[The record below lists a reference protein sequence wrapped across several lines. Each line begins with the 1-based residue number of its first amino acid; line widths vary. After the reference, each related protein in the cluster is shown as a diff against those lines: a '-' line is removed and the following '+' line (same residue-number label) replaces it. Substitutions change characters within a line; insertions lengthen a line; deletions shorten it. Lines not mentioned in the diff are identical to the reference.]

1 MYKPFIEKAKE
12 IKIDSP
18 TAIESIEQTLINIT
32 EGEKP
37 VIIEQVQPIQ
47 PTKVTPVQTPEKLS
61 PKKGFSAKK
70 CLVNTKTDSSSDSSD
85 SDSSCSCGSNCS
97 CTTSSSGSSSSSSDS
112 DSSSSEGRRKLELK
126 KVLKQERRDR
136 VKSENANLSS
146 DNIDVVNT
154 DKPDEQKVTNDA
166 DSVIF
171 ESDLETDESET
182 DEDFYDEHPQR
193 LANQLLAEKRKQLM
207 MQTCL
212 SPMNSFDIIENSRP
226 STPSL
231 PEEMIKEKKVK
242 VKKRKKDRK
251 SSKNVPT
258 LKLNIP
264 LKLIEPSPLE
274 VNTNVNAT
282 IPSFNVSN
290 VDANKVKLSI
300 VASKANKTNTPG
312 VLNKSNNVSRL
323 STGSSCS
330 DIETPL
336 KRSQRKRIPNKF
348 YGYHSDEE
356 SSDMMSNPF
365 KPTPPPNLTWRKED
379 LPQTPTVVRT
389 PPIKTVI
396 KLPPTTNFKLT
407 QPDHHPP
414 AQLFESKPFISPKPL
429 PPHKLFPSTVQPP
442 PIPPIIIRPNRIQQQ
457 QQQQPPRVEP
467 LRVPAVPVHHIAA
480 TQISQDSEQSADSTD
495 SESDSDDQQRTL
507 QISQPT
513 PVVIQPTKPVTTAG
527 AAATQQ
533 TIPFNFQSNQIRY
546 PIMPPAGCRPA
557 REGES
562 VYCYCRCP
570 YDEVSEMIACD
581 GSNCAIEWFHFEC
594 VNIMVPPKGTWYCP
608 ECRPK
613 YINESQ
619 PMYEGIT

>member
-1 MYKPFIEKAKE
+1 MYKPFIEKPKE
-12 IKIDSP
+12 IKHDSP
-18 TAIESIEQTLINIT
+18 TAVESIEQTLINIT

-37 VIIEQVQPIQ
+37 VIIEQAQPIQ
-47 PTKVTPVQTPEKLS
+47 QTKPIPVKSPEKSS
-61 PKKGFSAKK
+61 PKKGFSPKK
-70 CLVNTKTDSSSDSSD
+70 CLANAKSESSSDSSD

-97 CTTSSSGSSSSSSDS
+97 CTTSSSGSSSSSSSDS
-112 DSSSSEGRRKLELK
+112 DSSSSEGRRKIELK
-126 KVLKQERRDR
+126 KALKQGRRDR
-136 VKSENANLSS
+136 VKSENANLS

-154 DKPDEQKVTNDA
+154 DKPDEKVTNDP
-166 DSVIF
+166 DSIIF

-251 SSKNVPT
+251 SSKNVPS

-264 LKLIEPSPLE
+264 LKLIEPPLE
-274 VNTNVNAT
+274 VNKIEEAS
-282 IPSFNVSN
+282 IPSYNLSSN
-290 VDANKVKLSI
+290 AETNKVKLSI
-300 VASKANKTNTPG
+300 VAPKTNKPHTPG
-312 VLNKSNNVSRL
+312 VIKSNNVSRL

-336 KRSQRKRIPNKF
+336 KRSQRRRIPNKF
-348 YGYHSDEE
+348 YGYNSDEE
-356 SSDMMSNPF
+356 SSDILSNPF

-379 LPQTPTVVRT
+379 LPQTPTIVRT

-396 KLPPTTNFKLT
+396 KLPPATNFKLT

-414 AQLFESKPFISPKPL
+414 AQLFESKSFISPKPL
-429 PPHKLFPSTVQPP
+429 PPHKLFQSVQPPPLP
-442 PIPPIIIRPNRIQQQ
+442 PIPPIIIRPNRI
-457 QQQQPPRVEP
+457 QQQPPRVEP

-480 TQISQDSEQSADSTD
+480 TQISQDSEQSADSSD
-495 SESDSDDQQRTL
+495 SESSDDQSL
-507 QISQPT
+507 QISQ
-513 PVVIQPTKPVTTAG
+513 QKPIVAPIVPP
-527 AAATQQ
+527 
-533 TIPFNFQSNQIRY
+533 TIPINFQSNQIRY

-581 GSNCAIEWFHFEC
+581 GSDCAIEWFHFEC

-608 ECRPK
+608 QCRPK

>member
-1 MYKPFIEKAKE
+1 MYKPFIEKPKE
-12 IKIDSP
+12 IKFDSP
-18 TAIESIEQTLINIT
+18 IAVESIEQTLINIT

-37 VIIEQVQPIQ
+37 VIIEQQQPIQ
-47 PTKVTPVQTPEKLS
+47 QTEAIPMKSAPEKMS
-61 PKKGFSAKK
+61 PKKGFSPKK
-70 CLVNTKTDSSSDSSD
+70 CLVNTKSESSSDSSD

-97 CTTSSSGSSSSSSDS
+97 CTTSSSGSSSSSSSDS

-136 VKSENANLSS
+136 VKSENANLS

-154 DKPDEQKVTNDA
+154 DKPDEKVTNDP
-166 DSVIF
+166 DSIIF

-207 MQTCL
+207 MQTCM

-251 SSKNVPT
+251 SSKNVPS

-264 LKLIEPSPLE
+264 LKLIEPPLE
-274 VNTNVNAT
+274 VNTIVDAS

-290 VDANKVKLSI
+290 VETNKVKLSI
-300 VASKANKTNTPG
+300 VAPKTHKPNTPG
-312 VLNKSNNVSRL
+312 VLKSNNVSRL

-336 KRSQRKRIPNKF
+336 KRSQRRRIPNKF
-348 YGYHSDEE
+348 YGYNSDEE
-356 SSDMMSNPF
+356 SSDMLSNPF

-379 LPQTPTVVRT
+379 LPQTPTIVRT

-396 KLPPTTNFKLT
+396 KLPPATNFKLT

-414 AQLFESKPFISPKPL
+414 AQLFESKSFISPKPL
-429 PPHKLFPSTVQPP
+429 PPHKLFQSVQPP
-442 PIPPIIIRPNRIQQQ
+442 PIPPIIIRPNRIQQ

-480 TQISQDSEQSADSTD
+480 TQINQDSEQSADSSD
-495 SESDSDDQQRTL
+495 SESSDDQTL
-507 QISQPT
+507 QISQQQPLP
-513 PVVIQPTKPVTTAG
+513 PVVP
-527 AAATQQ
+527 Q
-533 TIPFNFQSNQIRY
+533 TIPINFQSNQIRY

-557 REGES
+557 REGEI

-570 YDEVSEMIACD
+570 YDELSQMIACD
-581 GSNCAIEWFHFEC
+581 GSDCTIEWFHFEC

-608 ECRPK
+608 QCRPK

-619 PMYEGIT
+619 HT

>member
-1 MYKPFIEKAKE
+1 MYKPFIEKPKE

-18 TAIESIEQTLINIT
+18 VDAIESIEQTLINIT
-32 EGEKP
+32 EGDKP
-37 VIIEQVQPIQ
+37 VIIEQPQAAIQ
-47 PTKVTPVQTPEKLS
+47 ELKPMESVKSPGKS
-61 PKKGFSAKK
+61 PKKGFSPKK
-70 CLVNTKTDSSSDSSD
+70 CLVSAKSDSSSDSSD
-85 SDSSCSCGSNCS
+85 SDSSSCSCGSNCS
-97 CTTSSSGSSSSSSDS
+97 CTTSSSGSSSSSSSDS
-112 DSSSSEGRRKLELK
+112 DSSSSEGRRTLELK
-126 KVLKQERRDR
+126 KVLKQERER
-136 VKSENANLSS
+136 VKCENANLS

-154 DKPDEQKVTNDA
+154 DKTDEHIVSNDP

-207 MQTCL
+207 QTCL

-231 PEEMIKEKKVK
+231 PEEMIKEKKVR
-242 VKKRKKDRK
+242 VKKRKKERK
-251 SSKNVPT
+251 SSKNVAS

-264 LKLIEPSPLE
+264 LKLIEPKLE
-274 VNTNVNAT
+274 SNASVIVPET
-282 IPSFNVSN
+282 STPTYNSSQIE
-290 VDANKVKLSI
+290 ANKVKISI
-300 VASKANKTNTPG
+300 VTPKS
-312 VLNKSNNVSRL
+312 NKSIKISGAPNSSNISRL

-330 DIETPL
+330 DIEIPL
-336 KRSQRKRIPNKF
+336 KRSQRRRIPNKF
-348 YGYHSDEE
+348 YGYNSDEDT
-356 SSDMMSNPF
+356 SDLLSNPF
-365 KPTPPPNLTWRKED
+365 KPTPPPNLTWNKED

-396 KLPPTTNFKLT
+396 KLPPATNFKLT

-414 AQLFESKPFISPKPL
+414 AQLFESKSFISPKPL
-429 PPHKLFPSTVQPP
+429 PLPHKPIQSVQP

-457 QQQQPPRVEP
+457 QQQPQRLEA
-467 LRVPAVPVHHIAA
+467 LRVPAVPVRHITA
-480 TQISQDSEQSADSTD
+480 TQDSEQSA
-495 SESDSDDQQRTL
+495 SESDSESSDDQTL
-507 QISQPT
+507 HISQPQIPQPP
-513 PVVIQPTKPVTTAG
+513 PVLS
-527 AAATQQ
+527 Q
-533 TIPFNFQSNQIRY
+533 TIPINFQSSEIRY

-581 GSNCAIEWFHFEC
+581 GSDCEIEWFHFEC

-608 ECRPK
+608 QCRPK
-613 YINESQ
+613 YASEIQNSYES
-619 PMYEGIT
+619 IT

>member
-1 MYKPFIEKAKE
+1 MYKPFIEKSKE

-18 TAIESIEQTLINIT
+18 IAIESIEQTLINIT

-37 VIIEQVQPIQ
+37 VIMQQAQPIQ
-47 PTKVTPVQTPEKLS
+47 PTNAIPIKSPAKLS
-61 PKKGFSAKK
+61 PKKGFSPKK
-70 CLVNTKTDSSSDSSD
+70 CLVNTKSESSSDSSD

-126 KVLKQERRDR
+126 KVLKQERRVR
-136 VKSENANLSS
+136 VKSENANLS

-154 DKPDEQKVTNDA
+154 DKPDEKITNDPDA
-166 DSVIF
+166 LIF

-193 LANQLLAEKRKQLM
+193 LANQILAEKRKQLM
-207 MQTCL
+207 LQTCL
-212 SPMNSFDIIENSRP
+212 SPVNSFDIIENSRP

-251 SSKNVPT
+251 SSKSVPS

-264 LKLIEPSPLE
+264 LKLIEQSPME
-274 VNTNVNAT
+274 VNTSVGAP
-282 IPSFNVSN
+282 IPSFNASN
-290 VDANKVKLSI
+290 VETNKVKLSLVSPKI
-300 VASKANKTNTPG
+300 NKPNTPAI
-312 VLNKSNNVSRL
+312 LKLNNVSRL

-330 DIETPL
+330 DIDTPL

-429 PPHKLFPSTVQPP
+429 PPHKLFQSVQPP
-442 PIPPIIIRPNRIQQQ
+442 PIPPIIIRPNRIQQ

-480 TQISQDSEQSADSTD
+480 TQMSQDSEQSAESSD
-495 SESDSDDQQRTL
+495 SESSDDQRTL
-507 QISQPT
+507 QISQPQAPL
-513 PVVIQPTKPVTTAG
+513 PVVVP
-527 AAATQQ
+527 Q
-533 TIPFNFQSNQIRY
+533 TIPINFQSNQIRY
-546 PIMPPAGCRPA
+546 PIMPPAGCRAIA

-581 GSNCAIEWFHFEC
+581 GSDCPIEWFHFEC

-608 ECRPK
+608 NCRPK
-613 YINESQ
+613 YINEDQ

>member
-1 MYKPFIEKAKE
+1 MYKPFIEKPKE
-12 IKIDSP
+12 IKCDSP
-18 TAIESIEQTLINIT
+18 IGIDSIEQTLINIT

-37 VIIEQVQPIQ
+37 VIIEQAKPSQPIQ
-47 PTKVTPVQTPEKLS
+47 PVLIKSPAKMS
-61 PKKGFSAKK
+61 PKKGFSPKK
-70 CLVNTKTDSSSDSSD
+70 CLVNTKSESSSDSSD

-126 KVLKQERRDR
+126 KVSKQERLDR
-136 VKSENANLSS
+136 VKSENANMS

-154 DKPDEQKVTNDA
+154 DKSDDKITNDPDA
-166 DSVIF
+166 MIF

-193 LANQLLAEKRKQLM
+193 LASQILAEKRKQLM
-207 MQTCL
+207 IQTCS

-251 SSKNVPT
+251 SSKNVPS

-264 LKLIEPSPLE
+264 LKLIELPSVVKDREDTP
-274 VNTNVNAT
+274 VST
-282 IPSFNVSN
+282 FNSSIVES
-290 VDANKVKLSI
+290 NKVKLSLS
-300 VASKANKTNTPG
+300 VVTPKPKKTNTPAMI
-312 VLNKSNNVSRL
+312 KSNNVSRL

-336 KRSQRKRIPNKF
+336 KRSQRRRIPNKF
-348 YGYHSDEE
+348 YGYNSDEE
-356 SSDMMSNPF
+356 SNDVLSNPF

-379 LPQTPTVVRT
+379 LPQTPTIVRT

-396 KLPPTTNFKLT
+396 KLPPATNFKLT

-429 PPHKLFPSTVQPP
+429 PPHKLFQSAQQPP
-442 PIPPIIIRPNRIQQQ
+442 PIPPIIIRPNRI
-457 QQQQPPRVEP
+457 QQQPPRVEP

-480 TQISQDSEQSADSTD
+480 TQISQDSEQSADSSD
-495 SESDSDDQQRTL
+495 SESSDDQIL
-507 QISQPT
+507 KISQQHQLP
-513 PVVIQPTKPVTTAG
+513 PVVVPPP
-527 AAATQQ
+527 
-533 TIPFNFQSNQIRY
+533 IPINFQSNQIRY

-581 GSNCAIEWFHFEC
+581 GSDCPIEWFHFEC

-608 ECRPK
+608 QCRPK
-613 YINESQ
+613 YLNESQ